1 MSERQHIYIG
11 EVYCNGQR
19 VEQIA
24 HTTRDGAQED
34 VDVSAAG
41 YDGDVETEIHKRRLY
56 RGPEGIDPVTFFA
69 SDAEDKQAIKTN
81 EGP

>member
-1 MSERQHIYIG
+1 MSDRTYIYIG

-24 HTTRDGAQED
+24 HTTREGVQED
-34 VDVSAAG
+34 VEVSASG

-56 RGPEGIDPVTFFA
+56 GGPDGRVSAIETNRGP
-69 SDAEDKQAIKTN
+69 
-81 EGP
+81 